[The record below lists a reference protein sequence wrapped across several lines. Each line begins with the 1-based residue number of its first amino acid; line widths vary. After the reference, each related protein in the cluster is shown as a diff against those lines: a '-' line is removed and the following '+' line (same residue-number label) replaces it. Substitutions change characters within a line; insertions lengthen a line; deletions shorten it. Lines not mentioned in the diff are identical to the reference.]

1 MSKITAAVTY
11 KKDDSEKKVK
21 RVVDEL
27 KRCQAMKSAV
37 KVADLAFKCNVSKS
51 FIYKN
56 DCIVKLIKEI
66 NKNSDST
73 SISFVTRKEQKS
85 IAAIKSKY
93 EAIKGECEKL
103 KKEVA
108 EIKSENQRLREY
120 IEELQSNQKIRLI
133 N

>member
-1 MSKITAAVTY
+1 MSRIAAAVTF
-11 KKDDSEKKVK
+11 KKEESEKKVK
-21 RVVDEL
+21 RVMEEL
-27 KRCQAMKSAV
+27 KRCRAMKAAV

-56 DCIVKLIKEI
+56 ESIVKLIKEV
-66 NKNSDST
+66 NKDADST
-73 SISFVTRKEQKS
+73 AISFVTRKEQKS

-93 EAIKGECEKL
+93 EAIKGECTNL

-108 EIKSENQRLREY
+108 ELKGENQRLREY